1 MIMNKI
7 LILSI
12 CLFMSYSSMSQE
24 DLKMDNV
31 KAKRIAFITDE
42 LNLTSQQAE
51 KFWPLYN
58 AYSKNKK
65 ENRKEKRDADERYK
79 SLTDAQ
85 AKTLLTE
92 LINQEENKVKDKK
105 EFVEKLKSVIDVK
118 QILLLF
124 RAERKFKRELFRDY
138 KRQIRVIKID

>member
-1 MIMNKI
+1 
-7 LILSI
+7 
-12 CLFMSYSSMSQE
+12 MSQE